1 MSLAKLQ
8 VEFSSFLY
16 LFRNNWHLC
25 RVKPVENEYNLGSG
39 RQQWVSIASIP
50 DGQRQPMTEQFETF
64 MRNYQNMVYSTAFR
78 LVVNAAEAEDIAQEV
93 FLKAYERFSDLRD
106 SPTAGGWLRTVARN
120 MSLNHLSRYRSRW
133 SFFSEMASGSQEEDS
148 PEIEF
153 AAPQELDEELA
164 RADRKEL
171 VEQALQ
177 KLPPAQRVP
186 LVLYHLEGLKYE
198 EIAAKL
204 NVSLGKVKT
213 DIFRAREALRKKLG
227 PRLGEEMGD
236 ESVKR

>member
-1 MSLAKLQ
+1 M
-8 VEFSSFLY
+8 
-16 LFRNNWHLC
+16 
-25 RVKPVENEYNLGSG
+25 
-39 RQQWVSIASIP
+39 SIASTP

-64 MRNYQNMVYSTAFR
+64 MRNYQNMVYSTALR
-78 LVVNAAEAEDIAQEV
+78 LVAKPAEAEDIAQEV
-93 FLKAYERFSDLRD
+93 FLKAYERFADLKD

-120 MSLNHLSRYRSRW
+120 MSLNHLTRYRARW
-133 SFFSEMASGSQEEDS
+133 SFFSEMTGSGQEEDA

-153 AAPQELDEELA
+153 AAPQELDEDLA

-171 VEQALQ
+171 VDEALQ

-186 LVLYHLEGLKYE
+186 LVLYHVEGLKYE

-213 DIFRAREALRKKLG
+213 DIFRGREALRKKLQAT
-227 PRLGEEMGD
+227 LGEEMG
-236 ESVKR
+236 RNA

>member
-1 MSLAKLQ
+1 
-8 VEFSSFLY
+8 
-16 LFRNNWHLC
+16 
-25 RVKPVENEYNLGSG
+25 
-39 RQQWVSIASIP
+39 
-50 DGQRQPMTEQFETF
+50 MTEQFETF
-64 MRNYQNMVYSTAFR
+64 MRNYQNMVYSTALR
-78 LVVNAAEAEDIAQEV
+78 LVVNPAEAEDIAQEV

-133 SFFSEMASGSQEEDS
+133 SFFSEMTSGRQEEDA

-153 AAPQELDEELA
+153 AAPQVLEEELA
-164 RADRKEL
+164 QADRKEL

-227 PRLGEEMGD
+227 PRLGEEMGR
-236 ESVKR
+236 ESLKS

>member
-1 MSLAKLQ
+1 L
-8 VEFSSFLY
+8 VFLPGKST
-16 LFRNNWHLC
+16 R
-25 RVKPVENEYNLGSG
+25 NEYNLGSG
-39 RQQWVSIASIP
+39 RQQWVNIASTP

-64 MRNYQNMVYSTAFR
+64 MRNYQNMVYSTSLR
-78 LVVNAAEAEDIAQEV
+78 LVANSAEAEDIAQEV
-93 FLKAYERFSDLRD
+93 FLKAYERFADLRE

-120 MSLNHLSRYRSRW
+120 MSLNHLTRYRSRW
-133 SFFSEMASGSQEEDS
+133 SFFSELTGGSQEDDA

-153 AAPQELDEELA
+153 AAPQELEEELA
-164 RADRKEL
+164 QADRKEL

-204 NVSLGKVKT
+204 KVSLGKVKT
-213 DIFRAREALRKKLG
+213 DIFRAREALRKKLSA
-227 PRLGEEMGD
+227 RLGEEMGN
-236 ESVKR
+236 EPLKR